1 MKPTAQAPDL
11 VVVDRTSSIPKWV
24 WIPAVAMVL
33 VGFAYSY
40 ISLAIYRACVATMG
54 QFGEMFGVLTSLVSI
69 LGFAGV
75 LWSLHLQREQ
85 LKASLADM
93 KDNAAASRE
102 LAAAANAQAEA
113 LAKQNE
119 ITLTHTGIVRIQSD
133 IERLSA
139 QLKSADAR
147 QDRLVNMKAASGM
160 NPGVLNL
167 MLSPEYRETDAEINR
182 LVMTLSQ
189 TVKWLCESA
198 PE

>member
-1 MKPTAQAPDL
+1 
-11 VVVDRTSSIPKWV
+11 
-24 WIPAVAMVL
+24 MVL

-102 LAAAANAQAEA
+102 LAAAAAAQAEA

-119 ITLTHTGIVRIQSD
+119 ITLSHTGIVRIQSD

-147 QDRLVNMKAASGM
+147 QDRLVNIKAASGI
-160 NPGVLNL
+160 NPGILTV
-167 MLSPEYRETDAEINR
+167 MQSPEYLETDADIKS
-182 LVMTLSQ
+182 LVVKLSRR
-189 TVKWLCESA
+189 VDWLSESS
-198 PE
+198 PD